1 MRETKHRWVAVMI
14 LVVLEY
20 AFQLISVW
28 AMTEILVWRLVED
41 GGAAL
46 WSDKEGEHRLIALD
60 SRQGRNGGL
69 WWPMMASKW
78 GTQGETNRDEK

>member
-1 MRETKHRWVAVMI
+1 MI

-28 AMTEILVWRLVED
+28 AMTEILVWHLVGD
-41 GGAAL
+41 RGAAL
-46 WSDKEGEHRLIALD
+46 WSDREGEHRLIELD

-69 WWPMMASKW
+69 WRSMMASKW
-78 GTQGETNRDEK
+78 GTQGGDQQR